1 MTAEIF
7 TAGCAG
13 IGFLISCFIKE
24 DLRRQKMEFALAGRG
39 LSIFKKTFV
48 SSLNIPKLYAIK
60 TWILK

>member
-1 MTAEIF
+1 MVIVFKPNTAAMTAGIF

-39 LSIFKKTFV
+39 LSIFKKT
-48 SSLNIPKLYAIK
+48 
-60 TWILK
+60 